1 MSLLRTPPGL
11 TGPLRMDR
19 PAIYRIVVSGRL
31 DERWRDLFGGLNIS
45 EIADS
50 GQGVRTLL
58 VGKMTD
64 QSELSGVLTALYES
78 HSPVIS
84 VDCLE
89 EL

>member
-1 MSLLRTPPGL
+1 MSLPRKPTGL
-11 TGPLRMDR
+11 TGPLRMDK

-31 DERWRDLFGGLNIS
+31 DDRWRDLFGGLNIS
-45 EIADS
+45 ELDDN
-50 GQGVRTLL
+50 GHGVHTML
-58 VGKMTD
+58 VGRIVD

-78 HSPVIS
+78 QFPVIS